1 MLAVV
6 KTLRT
11 SVRIK
16 GQISKKLI
24 EVLIA
29 EYGKDIQF
37 TRDPE
42 DELVDVFQTDWYKKT
57 KKTMT
62 PGIYM
67 KIFRENRNM
76 TQAQL
81 GKKLGGMPR
90 QHVSNMENGLRPIS
104 KKIALKLSEVFD
116 VSVEKFIGT

>member
-6 KTLRT
+6 KTPRT

-16 GQISKKLI
+16 GKISKKLI
-24 EVLIA
+24 EVLIV

-42 DELVDVFQTDWYKKT
+42 DELVDVFQTEWYKKT

-76 TQAQL
+76 TQVQL
-81 GKKLGGMPR
+81 GKKLGGLPR
-90 QHVSNMENGLRPIS
+90 QHISNMENGLRPIS
-104 KKIALKLSEVFD
+104 KKVALKLSKVFD
-116 VSVEKFIGT
+116 VSVEKFISQ